1 MSCLNAVN
9 WAVIGGIA
17 SAIASILA
25 AAAALWSAVL
35 AARSNGQAARER
47 RTVLEREANRAL
59 DTVPAVARRLVT
71 LAEGLDRE
79 YTTVFAMAGRNL
91 AGAALHRERAAER
104 RKEAEFI
111 VARLRVWMA
120 RPVEGSS
127 DGELE
132 ALVRAPLCAN
142 VTWNTCL
149 LEFTVQGSI
158 THGSSTGFFDEPR
171 SVDSEPGHPGRSP

>member
-1 MSCLNAVN
+1 M
-9 WAVIGGIA
+9 
-17 SAIASILA
+17 
-25 AAAALWSAVL
+25 L

-79 YTTVFAMAGRNL
+79 YTTVFAMAGRNP
-91 AGAALHRERAAER
+91 AAAALHRERAAER

-132 ALVRAPLCAN
+132 ALVRATDGFR
-142 VTWNTCL
+142 VR
-149 LEFTVQGSI
+149 LE
-158 THGSSTGFFDEPR
+158 
-171 SVDSEPGHPGRSP
+171 EPGRVGRMGYRRPEICRGTDPAAPRASAQGARADWAVVGDQRRPPLRSLSRAAPRHMRRSLALI